1 MVAWVR
7 QELKGRLLAAR
18 ELRDRKARTLLKV
31 GSAALAACKPPNAAA
46 ATVAPA
52 ACTALRRQKSGGAA
66 VGDVG
71 NSSAVSEHRT
81 VSIANGDYSETTGKC
96 LLSERVFSG
105 LDQHNSHRIGHVS
118 NFLDRI
124 PPTVFPSQ
132 EKVHSRHV
140 VGGRC
145 RYRRLVPTHLRVPIR
160 LRYVAGGA
168 HGSAHGPRV
177 RSANCKRLFPNLHS
191 TVRPVESRLLQCV
204 QDHGWQR
211 CTATREAMDACVES
225 AERRKFFVESECRRW
240 RRRHQT
246 CLLQHGADC
255 QVQLSTLL
263 ACVRYG
269 QVSSASTSLACA
281 GTRVFC

>member
-81 VSIANGDYSETTGKC
+81 VSIANGDYSETTGKS
-96 LLSERVFSG
+96 LFSARVFAWV
-105 LDQHNSHRIGHVS
+105 DQHNSHRIGHVS
-118 NFLDRI
+118 NFLVRI

-132 EKVHSRHV
+132 EKVLSGMSSAEDADTVASFRRIFAYPFDCATLQEAHTAVRTAHV
-140 VGGRC
+140 FDQPIVKDSSPTYTAPCVRSNHGSCSVC
-145 RYRRLVPTHLRVPIR
+145 RIMAGSAARRPAKPWMRALSQLSGVNSLSSPSVDDGDDAIRRAFFNTVPT
-160 LRYVAGGA
+160 
-168 HGSAHGPRV
+168 
-177 RSANCKRLFPNLHS
+177 
-191 TVRPVESRLLQCV
+191 
-204 QDHGWQR
+204 
-211 CTATREAMDACVES
+211 
-225 AERRKFFVESECRRW
+225 
-240 RRRHQT
+240 
-246 CLLQHGADC
+246 
-255 QVQLSTLL
+255 
-263 ACVRYG
+263 VRYN
-269 QVSSASTSLACA
+269 SALCWHA
-281 GTRVFC
+281 

>member
-105 LDQHNSHRIGHVS
+105 STNTTRTGSDTFRTSLFGFLPRCFHLKRKCISGMSSAEDADTVASFRRIFAYPFDCATLQEAHTAVRTAHVFDQPIVKDYSPTYTAPCVRSNHGSCSVCRIMAGSAARRPAKPWMRALSQLSGVNSLSSPSVDDGDDAIRRAFFNTV
-118 NFLDRI
+118 
-124 PPTVFPSQ
+124 PTV
-132 EKVHSRHV
+132 
-140 VGGRC
+140 
-145 RYRRLVPTHLRVPIR
+145 RYN
-160 LRYVAGGA
+160 
-168 HGSAHGPRV
+168 SALCWH
-177 RSANCKRLFPNLHS
+177 A
-191 TVRPVESRLLQCV
+191 
-204 QDHGWQR
+204 
-211 CTATREAMDACVES
+211 
-225 AERRKFFVESECRRW
+225 
-240 RRRHQT
+240 
-246 CLLQHGADC
+246 
-255 QVQLSTLL
+255 
-263 ACVRYG
+263 
-269 QVSSASTSLACA
+269 
-281 GTRVFC
+281 

>member
-81 VSIANGDYSETTGKC
+81 VSIANGDYTCSETTGKC

-118 NFLDRI
+118 NFLFGDLA
-124 PPTVFPSQ
+124 
-132 EKVHSRHV
+132 
-140 VGGRC
+140 RC
-145 RYRRLVPTHLRVPIR
+145 FRL
-160 LRYVAGGA
+160 
-168 HGSAHGPRV
+168 S
-177 RSANCKRLFPNLHS
+177 
-191 TVRPVESRLLQCV
+191 
-204 QDHGWQR
+204 
-211 CTATREAMDACVES
+211 
-225 AERRKFFVESECRRW
+225 
-240 RRRHQT
+240 
-246 CLLQHGADC
+246 
-255 QVQLSTLL
+255 
-263 ACVRYG
+263 
-269 QVSSASTSLACA
+269 
-281 GTRVFC
+281 